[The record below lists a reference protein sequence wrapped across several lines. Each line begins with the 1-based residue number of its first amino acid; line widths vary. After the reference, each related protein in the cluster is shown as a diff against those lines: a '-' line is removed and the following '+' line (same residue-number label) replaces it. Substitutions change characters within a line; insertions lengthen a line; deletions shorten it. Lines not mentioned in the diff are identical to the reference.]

1 VNAAV
6 KMIVGIIIFLI
17 GVYWYLP
24 ASAIKQYV
32 PLTVGSTFQAFLVVF
47 FGLFGLALILIGIL
61 VAWIEFEDM
70 KWERR
75 EKAEKKVAAEEPKPV
90 EKPKKK

>member
-1 VNAAV
+1 MNSAI

-17 GVYWYLP
+17 GIYWYLP
-24 ASAIKQYV
+24 TSGLKHFV
-32 PLTVGSTFQAFLVVF
+32 PLTVGSAFQAFLVVF
-47 FGLFGLALILIGIL
+47 FGLFGLVLIFVGLL

-75 EKAEKKVAAEEPKPV
+75 EKSEKKAEKTAAPSKAAA
-90 EKPKKK
+90 KKK